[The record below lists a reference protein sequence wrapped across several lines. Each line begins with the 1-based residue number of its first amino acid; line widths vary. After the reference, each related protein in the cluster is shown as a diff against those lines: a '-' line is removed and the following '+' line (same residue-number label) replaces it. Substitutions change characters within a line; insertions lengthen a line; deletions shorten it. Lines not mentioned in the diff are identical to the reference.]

1 MKYFSMAFVAIIA
14 WLAVAGCAT
23 QPPVL
28 PSVTADESKH
38 GRSILAGEW
47 EYEDGATVTLRLD
60 QQGNGTYP
68 FKGGRFET
76 SQLTGHTWVG
86 K

>member
-47 EYEDGATVTLRLD
+47 ECEDSATVTLRLD